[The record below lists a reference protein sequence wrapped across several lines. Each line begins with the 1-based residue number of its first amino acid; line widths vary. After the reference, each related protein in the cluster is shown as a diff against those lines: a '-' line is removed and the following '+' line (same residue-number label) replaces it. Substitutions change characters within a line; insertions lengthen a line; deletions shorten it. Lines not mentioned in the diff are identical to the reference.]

1 MKTGPTICWT
11 ESHAV
16 LVDQPVASVCICIY
30 VFHNNYYGVIMTPSS
45 VFTMCLC
52 VCVSRVCVCARECL
66 KQSEFVNLGL
76 LRKLTLVVVGN
87 SHECV
92 V

>member
-52 VCVSRVCVCARECL
+52 VCVCGMCHYKRIFSNGSRMGIP
-66 KQSEFVNLGL
+66 NI
-76 LRKLTLVVVGN
+76 
-87 SHECV
+87 
-92 V
+92 